1 MPFTRSFIAAV
12 DRSGNGQVERN
23 AATLLACHH
32 IRQFPRLLKVAKLP
46 HWSGAATALA
56 GSRWHPC
63 ILVGNAKGQVLAT
76 NYLRKILPYRRTD
89 QKRAVGPYM
98 QKICEYDWRPLT
110 EEELGQD
117 PSSRPGQN
125 KDKRQD
131 QEQEQQQQQHQYQ
144 DQGKGEDGEVKE
156 APLDLYHGR
165 DVRPGMSRFHEGFKP
180 EKIEV
185 GNPKP
190 SWKKAKT
197 NKNDEETGNGEAVF
211 EEEQAVATIDWN
223 PNGPCAGIVAM
234 GWGSGIVRV
243 QDLAY
248 DS

>member
-1 MPFTRSFIAAV
+1 
-12 DRSGNGQVERN
+12 
-23 AATLLACHH
+23 
-32 IRQFPRLLKVAKLP
+32 
-46 HWSGAATALA
+46 
-56 GSRWHPC
+56 
-63 ILVGNAKGQVLAT
+63 
-76 NYLRKILPYRRTD
+76 
-89 QKRAVGPYM
+89 M

-117 PSSRPGQN
+117 PSSQLGQN
-125 KDKRQD
+125 KDERQD
-131 QEQEQQQQQHQYQ
+131 EEQQQHK
-144 DQGKGEDGEVKE
+144 DQGDQEDGEDGEAKE
-156 APLDLYHGR
+156 ALDIYHGR

-197 NKNDEETGNGEAVF
+197 NKNEETGNGEAVF

-223 PNGPCAGIVAM
+223 PNAPCAGIVAM